1 MVLHLELICEQRPDI
16 ECASWKVT
24 VYDEDAVAPGYWF
37 VSPYEKNGYKLPG
50 GSWIGPHIY
59 DKDGELIW
67 SGSYLVDNINTMDFG
82 VMNVGGEPLL
92 SMSYAV
98 NYTGVLLDSQYQ
110 VKQTVVMGT
119 GEVNYNMHDFRTVDN
134 GSRFLYL

>member
-1 MVLHLELICEQRPDI
+1 
-16 ECASWKVT
+16 

-37 VSPYEKNGYKLPG
+37 VSPYEKNGYQLPG

-59 DKDGELIW
+59 DKYGELVW
-67 SGSYLVDNINTMDFG
+67 SGSHLFDNINVMDFG
-82 VMNVGGEPLL
+82 VMKVGGENLL

-98 NYTGVLLDSQYQ
+98 NGTGVLLDHRYQ
-110 VKQTVVMGT
+110 VKQTVVMGIT
-119 GEVNYNMHDFRTVDN
+119 GVTYNMHDFRTVEN